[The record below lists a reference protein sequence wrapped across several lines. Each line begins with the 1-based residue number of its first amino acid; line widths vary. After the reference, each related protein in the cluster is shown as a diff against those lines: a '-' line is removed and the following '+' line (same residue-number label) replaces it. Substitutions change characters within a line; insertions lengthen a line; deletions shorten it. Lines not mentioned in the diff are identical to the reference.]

1 MLRVIDTKDR
11 SAELLSI
18 DSFICEFELACK
30 MATEL
35 DHSYALNCSCHSFL
49 SDLPLFCS
57 LQLPDRIS
65 TITEGVLFFLIGSS
79 LF

>member
-1 MLRVIDTKDR
+1 MVLRVIDTKDR

-35 DHSYALNCSCHSFL
+35 DHYKQKTSARYPRRLGRALV
-49 SDLPLFCS
+49 LPVGM
-57 LQLPDRIS
+57 QRIK
-65 TITEGVLFFLIGSS
+65 F
-79 LF
+79 